1 MTVGYTSTPTQ
12 EGCYNECQ
20 QNQFCN
26 YFTWA
31 NTTQIC
37 ALYSECNG
45 YNETVCADCL
55 TGAKN
60 CSLYD
65 CFTSGICVGGGLLTG
80 MNVENANECLNL
92 CRNNTDC
99 KWFNYE
105 PENNNIC
112 VLTDACPTID
122 QSCSSENCIHGQ
134 VECSNE
140 ETKRYNIFI
149 AIGSAYGNPQL
160 DHVEVLNTQ
169 TLESCPNL
177 PAPYPIKNEV
187 AISMKHQG
195 KIVICGGQIEDDVY
209 TSDCYSY
216 DHNIDQWD
224 LEPFRL
230 EPARFSA
237 ASIEI
242 WPDEW
247 LILGGVSITKT
258 LKETQI
264 FKDGQFFQGPDLP
277 IPMDYPT
284 VVMLD
289 KETLFVADGHDTK
302 LNFLLDI
309 NTNEWTPIA
318 PRLHNSYK
326 CTMSGTFF
334 NSSANELQVVN
345 IGDYIQIYSPRDDS
359 WQEGVVPY
367 PSDLWYLKCSVV
379 IQQGPSSFVMVSA
392 STNHGYDGD
401 IFHFDES
408 GLKRIKTEV
417 LAIPRSTHIA
427 VPIAEDEF
435 ACNNV

>member
-80 MNVENANECLNL
+80 MNVENANECLDL

-122 QSCSSENCIHGQ
+122 QSCSGENCIHGQ
-134 VECSNE
+134 VQCSDQ
-140 ETKRYNIFI
+140 ETKRYNILV
-149 AIGSAYGNPQL
+149 AIGSAYGNPGL
-160 DHVEVLNTQ
+160 DHVEVVNTE
-169 TLESCPNL
+169 TLESCSNL
-177 PAPYPIKNEV
+177 PAPYPFLNEV
-187 AISMKHQG
+187 AVSMKHQE
-195 KIVICGGQIEDDVY
+195 KVVICGGRIGDKQY

-216 DHNIDQWD
+216 NYINDQWD

-230 EPARFSA
+230 EPARFTSA
-237 ASIEI
+237 SVEI
-242 WPDEW
+242 RPDEW
-247 LILGGVSITKT
+247 LVIGGDTRTET
-258 LKETQI
+258 LSETQL
-264 FKDGQFFQGPDLP
+264 FKDGQFFPGPELP
-277 IPMDYPT
+277 IPMRYPT
-284 VVMLD
+284 AVMLD
-289 KETLFVADGHDTK
+289 KNRLFIADGYDTNR
-302 LNFLLDI
+302 NFLLDI
-309 NTNEWTPIA
+309 NTYEFTEIA
-318 PRLHNSYK
+318 PMKYNSYD

-334 NSSANELQVVN
+334 NSSANE
-345 IGDYIQIYSPRDDS
+345 IQIVNVSDDIQVYSPKTDS
-359 WQEGVVPY
+359 WQAGLPFPPEFWFF
-367 PSDLWYLKCSVV
+367 DCSVA
-379 IQQGPSSFVMVSA
+379 IQQGSNAVAFVGGFTDSGFV
-392 STNHGYDGD
+392 GGIYQ
-401 IFHFDES
+401 FDET
-408 GLKRIKTEV
+408 GLKTIKENV
-417 LAIPRSTHIA
+417 LALERAFHIA
-427 VPIAEDEF
+427 ALIPEDHF
-435 ACNNV
+435 KCN